1 MLCLVAQSCPTLC
14 DPMDCSPLCSSVHG
28 ILQAI
33 ILNGLPLASPW
44 DHPDPRI
51 EPGSPA
57 LQAASLPSEP
67 PGKPLFSSKGLS
79 ILSFILTVDS
89 PLCPLSQEG
98 LRTGNSTQS
107 QHRTFPQLSLGSHS
121 PPGEASCTQQQGAP
135 QLTPQSPQATQQALV
150 QPHSEQSSLPSPRV

>member
-1 MLCLVAQSCPTLC
+1 MDTIWVLGFPGGSDGKEAAYNTE
-14 DPMDCSPLCSSVHG
+14 DPGLILGLGRSSGEGNGHPFQYSGLENSMDCSPLCSSVHG

-67 PGKPLFSSKGLS
+67 PGKPKLKPSRGKRPVQSHMSFTNPDHMFSK
-79 ILSFILTVDS
+79 V
-89 PLCPLSQEG
+89 
-98 LRTGNSTQS
+98 
-107 QHRTFPQLSLGSHS
+107 
-121 PPGEASCTQQQGAP
+121 
-135 QLTPQSPQATQQALV
+135 ALV
-150 QPHSEQSSLPSPRV
+150 SQKDMGPKQDYEA